1 MRPALLTIL
10 LLAAAGC
17 GRQEEARHYR
27 APKDPTWRTLGA
39 IMPAGGT
46 TWFFKLA
53 APADR
58 VDPIKAEVLKF
69 FGTLRAEAEG
79 GQVRWT
85 APAGWVEEKG
95 NAQREATLKFGA
107 EEPKFEVSVSR
118 LQGDGGGLLANV
130 NRWRDQLGL
139 EPISEPALAAVA
151 KKLDGAVSDVW
162 VVDLRGPNRPAGG
175 PRGMMA
181 KPAEPEPPARGGQ
194 APTIDDIRAMFSFD
208 RPPDWKENPQPSRG
222 RLFEFTADG
231 SAGPALITLSAL
243 QGGGDLV
250 GNVNRWRN
258 QVGLDPLSEADVS
271 KSATPVTFI
280 GADAW
285 LVEAIGSS
293 SGIVVIASLSSEF
306 SIFLKMSGP
315 PATVQAQKEAFMK
328 VAQTFKMKGRHD

>member
-1 MRPALLTIL
+1 MRPALLTIF

-27 APKDPTWRTLGA
+27 APKDPTWRMLGA
-39 IMPAGGT
+39 IAPAGGS

-53 APADR
+53 APAER
-58 VDPIKAEVLKF
+58 VDAVKADVLRF
-69 FGTLRAEAEG
+69 FLTLRVEG

-139 EPISEPALAAVA
+139 EPAGEPALAAVA
-151 KKLDGAVSDVW
+151 KKLDGVASDVW
-162 VVDLRGPNRPAGG
+162 VVDLRGPTRPAGG
-175 PRGMMA
+175 PRGMMGR
-181 KPAEPEPPARGGQ
+181 PAEPEPPARGQ

-208 RPPDWKENPQPSRG
+208 RPPGWKENPQPTQG
-222 RLFEFTADG
+222 RLFEFTAEG
-231 SAGPALITLSAL
+231 SGGPALITLSAL
-243 QGGGDLV
+243 QGGGGLV
-250 GNVNRWRN
+250 ENVNRWRN
-258 QVGLDPLSEADVS
+258 QVGLEPLSEADVS
-271 KSATPVTFI
+271 KSAAPVTFI

-285 LVEAIGSS
+285 LVEAIGSGS
-293 SGIVVIASLSSEF
+293 AIVVIASLNSEF

-315 PATVQAQKEAFMK
+315 PATVVAQKEAFMK
-328 VAQTFKMKGRHD
+328 AAQTFRMRGRHD

>member
-1 MRPALLTIL
+1 MRPVLLTIL

-27 APKDPTWRTLGA
+27 APKDPTWRMLGA
-39 IMPAGGT
+39 IAPAGGA
-46 TWFFKLA
+46 TWFFKLV
-53 APADR
+53 APAER
-58 VDPIKAEVLKF
+58 VDPVKAEVLNF
-69 FGTLRAEAEG
+69 FTTLRVEG
-79 GQVRWT
+79 DRVRWT

-95 NAQREATLKFGA
+95 NAQREATLKFGT

-139 EPISEPALAAVA
+139 EPVGEPALAAVA
-151 KKLDGAVSDVW
+151 KKLDGVASEVW
-162 VVDLRGPNRPAGG
+162 VLDLRGPNRPSGG
-175 PRGMMA
+175 PRGMMSR
-181 KPAEPEPPARGGQ
+181 PQEPEPPARGGQ

-208 RPPDWKENPQPSRG
+208 CPPGWKENPQPTQG

-231 SAGPALITLSAL
+231 GAGPALITLSAL

-258 QVGLDPLSEADVS
+258 QVGLEPLSEADVS

-285 LVEAIGSS
+285 LVEAIGGNSA
-293 SGIVVIASLSSEF
+293 IVVIASLNSEF

-315 PATVQAQKEAFMK
+315 PATVQAQKDAFMK

>member
-27 APKDPTWRTLGA
+27 APKDPTWRMLGA
-39 IMPAGGT
+39 IAPVGGA
-46 TWFFKLA
+46 TWFFKLV

-58 VDPIKAEVLKF
+58 IDPVKADVLKF
-69 FGTLRAEAEG
+69 FGTLRSEA

-95 NAQREATLKFGA
+95 NAQREATLKFGS
-107 EEPKFEVSVSR
+107 EEPKFEVTISR

-139 EPISEPALAAVA
+139 EPVAEPALAVVA
-151 KKLDGAVSDVW
+151 KKLDGIAFDVW
-162 VVDLRGPNRPAGG
+162 VLDLRGPNRPAGG

-181 KPAEPEPPARGGQ
+181 KPAEPEPPARGQ
-194 APTIDDIRAMFSFD
+194 APTIDDIRAMFSFE
-208 RPPDWKENPQPSRG
+208 RPAGWKENPQPTQG

-258 QVGLDPLSEADVS
+258 QVGLEPLSEADVS
-271 KSATPVTFI
+271 KSAAPVTFI

-293 SGIVVIASLSSEF
+293 SGIVVIASLNSEF
-306 SIFLKMSGP
+306 SIFFKMTGP
-315 PATVQAQKEAFMK
+315 PSTVQEQKDAFMK